1 MKSFSKAALT
11 LGAAIAI
18 GGALATPVFA
28 KGAGNVNPCK
38 PAPTRSTC
46 SPKSPCGAKKAA
58 AAKNPCAAAKNPC
71 AAKPQNPC
79 AAKPQNPCAAK
90 NPCSAKPH

>member
-18 GGALATPVFA
+18 GGALATPSFA
-28 KGAGNVNPCK
+28 KAAGNGAPCK

-46 SPKSPCGAKKAA
+46 SPKSPCSAKEAH
-58 AAKNPCAAAKNPC
+58 AAKNPCAAGKNPC
-71 AAKPQNPC
+71 AAKPHNPC
-79 AAKPQNPCAAK
+79 APKPPNPCAAK
-90 NPCSAKPH
+90 NPCTAKPH

>member
-18 GGALATPVFA
+18 GGALATPSFA
-28 KGAGNVNPCK
+28 KETNGAPCK

-46 SPKSPCGAKKAA
+46 APKHPCGAKKAGT
-58 AAKNPCAAAKNPC
+58 AKNPCAAAKNPC

-79 AAKPQNPCAAK
+79 AAKPQDPCGPK